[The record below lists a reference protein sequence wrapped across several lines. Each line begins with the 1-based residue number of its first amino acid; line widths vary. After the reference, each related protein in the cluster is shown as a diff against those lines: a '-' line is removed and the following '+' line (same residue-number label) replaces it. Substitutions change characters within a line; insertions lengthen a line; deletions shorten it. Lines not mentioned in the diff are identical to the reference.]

1 MGTCA
6 GRCCSGRSEA
16 AAGTK
21 SVAPT
26 CLGAAAQ
33 ADRRPLLARSLW
45 HQVLVLLLRQICI
58 AVAVP
63 AGG

>member
-21 SVAPT
+21 YWAV
-26 CLGAAAQ
+26 
-33 ADRRPLLARSLW
+33 
-45 HQVLVLLLRQICI
+45 LLRQIG
-58 AVAVP
+58 ARGLRHRGTAPHAP
-63 AGG
+63 AAATRP